1 MSEPGATVA
10 VSRPLAREDRA
21 ALERAALESLHALMA
36 RVNRA
41 HPDPEALDD
50 LRRRF
55 EVVPAL
61 SRALCD
67 LHDMN
72 TRQVIPALSRALCDL
87 HDMNTRQVI
96 GSIASDRTAVEA
108 LTVNVRSMRDDLG
121 YKDATAL
128 ERPLIEHVALCWLRL
143 QKAEMVYAQ
152 AQSVEM
158 TLTLAGWHERRL
170 TAAHARYVRASESL
184 ARLRRL
190 AQPRRQP
197 LQLNI
202 GGQQVNVAPGATTAP
217 PIERP

>member
-1 MSEPGATVA
+1 MSESSEPGEGMT

-21 ALERAALESLHALMA
+21 ALERAALDNLTALASRM
-36 RVNRA
+36 NRA
-41 HPDPEALDD
+41 NPDPEALAD

-55 EVVPAL
+55 EMVPAL
-61 SRALCD
+61 SRVLCD
-67 LHDMN
+67 LYDMN
-72 TRQVIPALSRALCDL
+72 MRTVIHSIVTERTR
-87 HDMNTRQVI
+87 
-96 GSIASDRTAVEA
+96 VEA
-108 LTVNVRSMRDDLG
+108 LTASVRSLRDDLG

-158 TLTLAGWHERRL
+158 TLTMATWHERRL

-190 AQPRRQP
+190 AQPQRQP

-202 GGQQVNVAPGATTAP
+202 GGQQVNVAPGALAPGGTTAP